1 MSERLYIVSDDLLI
15 LAQFVHDCVKADR
28 LLVVTTTANLF
39 SLGNC
44 CEPHKATTWYLF
56 MYGSSHSHRSFSCGR
71 FHAEFHAEFLTQ
83 SFPPDHIL
91 VQCLMEDLSMMSV

>member
-1 MSERLYIVSDDLLI
+1 MKYLEKTNVLILFSTEERERVAWMSGRLYIVSDDLLI

-44 CEPHKATTWYLF
+44 HGPHKARTWYLF
-56 MYGSSHSHRSFSCGR
+56 VYGGSHAHR
-71 FHAEFHAEFLTQ
+71 
-83 SFPPDHIL
+83 PD
-91 VQCLMEDLSMMSV
+91 SRR